1 MNLTKA
7 APVITLIVALV
18 AVGYL
23 AYEETLVRS
32 RYNAAVLACT
42 NCTTLKESMAANWR
56 EVESSIAL
64 LKAKGKYREAEK
76 FAWEHAGEKPLDI
89 DVPCTD
95 CEMPAPDYTM
105 PSVIAGVGL
114 VASTLLFGASKPRR

>member
-7 APVITLIVALV
+7 AAVITVIVAL
-18 AVGYL
+18 AAAGYL
-23 AYEETLVRS
+23 AYEATLVRS

-56 EVESSIAL
+56 EVESSIKL
-64 LKAKGKYREAEK
+64 LKDKRKYREAEK
-76 FAWEHAGEKPLDI
+76 FARDHAGENPPDI

-95 CEMPAPDYTM
+95 CDTPAPDSTG
-105 PSVIAGVGL
+105 PSAIAGLGVIAS
-114 VASTLLFGASKPRR
+114 ALLFGASKPRR

>member
-7 APVITLIVALV
+7 AAVITLIVALV
-18 AVGYL
+18 AAGYL
-23 AYEETLVRS
+23 AYESTLVRT

-42 NCTTLKESMAANWR
+42 NCTTLKESMAVNWR
-56 EVESSIAL
+56 EVESGIEL

-76 FAWEHAGEKPLDI
+76 FARDHAGEKPLDM

-95 CEMPAPDYTM
+95 CETPAPDYTM
-105 PSVIAGVGL
+105 PGAIAGLGL
-114 VASTLLFGASKPRR
+114 IASPLLFGASKPRR

>member
-7 APVITLIVALV
+7 AAVITLIVALV

-23 AYEETLVRS
+23 AYEAILVRG

-56 EVESSIAL
+56 EVESNIEL
-64 LKAKGKYREAEK
+64 LKAKRKYREAEK
-76 FAWEHAGEKPLDI
+76 FAREHAGEKPLDI
-89 DVPCTD
+89 DVLCMD
-95 CEMPAPDYTM
+95 CETPAPDYTM
-105 PSVIAGVGL
+105 PGAIAGLGL
-114 VASTLLFGASKPRR
+114 IASTLLFGASKPRR

>member
-7 APVITLIVALV
+7 AAVIMLIVALV
-18 AVGYL
+18 AAGYL
-23 AYEETLVRS
+23 AYEAILIRG

-42 NCTTLKESMAANWR
+42 NCTTLKESMAANWG
-56 EVESSIAL
+56 EVESSIKL

-76 FAWEHAGEKPLDI
+76 FARDHAGEKPLGI

-95 CEMPAPDYTM
+95 CETPAPDYTT
-105 PSVIAGVGL
+105 PSAIAGLGL
-114 VASTLLFGASKPRR
+114 IASGLLLGASKARR

>member
-7 APVITLIVALV
+7 AAVITLIVALV

-23 AYEETLVRS
+23 AYEAILVRG

-56 EVESSIAL
+56 EVESNIAL
-64 LKAKGKYREAEK
+64 LKAKRKYREAEK
-76 FAWEHAGEKPLDI
+76 FARDHAGEKPLDI
-89 DVPCTD
+89 DVPCTN
-95 CEMPAPDYTM
+95 CETPAPDYTT
-105 PSVIAGVGL
+105 PSAIAGLGL
-114 VASTLLFGASKPRR
+114 IASTLLFGASKPRR